1 MHDREKY
8 YKDKNALPC
17 KYFSQSHTM
26 ETGGDGMPI
35 KVPLDMH
42 ALGKRLKL
50 ARVARDLT
58 IQQLSALSGV
68 GINQISRLENGDKPG
83 VRVDTLA
90 ALAVPLEVSLDHLVG
105 LSDAT
110 AASTTTRTR
119 AAAPET
125 KPAAKRPRTRKA
137 ASVG

>member
-1 MHDREKY
+1 
-8 YKDKNALPC
+8 
-17 KYFSQSHTM
+17 
-26 ETGGDGMPI
+26 MPI
-35 KVPLDMH
+35 KETIDMH

-90 ALAVPLEVSLDHLVG
+90 ALVVPLEVSLDHLVG
-105 LSDAT
+105 LSDAP
-110 AASTTTRTR
+110 
-119 AAAPET
+119 AAPSVPRGHKAPQET
-125 KPAAKRPRTRKA
+125 KPPATRQQSRPAAPVA
-137 ASVG
+137 

>member
-1 MHDREKY
+1 
-8 YKDKNALPC
+8 
-17 KYFSQSHTM
+17 
-26 ETGGDGMPI
+26 MPI
-35 KVPLDMH
+35 KETIDMN

-68 GINQISRLENGDKPG
+68 GINQISRLENGEKPG

-90 ALAVPLEVSLDHLVG
+90 ALAAPLEVSLDHLVG

-110 AASTTTRTR
+110 AAPS
-119 AAAPET
+119 APRLQQAPQAT
-125 KPAAKRPRTRKA
+125 KPSAKRPRPRKA
-137 ASVG
+137 VPVA

>member
-1 MHDREKY
+1 
-8 YKDKNALPC
+8 
-17 KYFSQSHTM
+17 
-26 ETGGDGMPI
+26 MPI
-35 KVPLDMH
+35 KETIDMH

-90 ALAVPLEVSLDHLVG
+90 ALAGPLAVSLDHLVG
-105 LSDAT
+105 LCVAPAAPNADRSHEAAQDAKPT
-110 AASTTTRTR
+110 VARQRTR
-119 AAAPET
+119 N
-125 KPAAKRPRTRKA
+125 
-137 ASVG
+137 ASPVG

>member
-1 MHDREKY
+1 
-8 YKDKNALPC
+8 
-17 KYFSQSHTM
+17 
-26 ETGGDGMPI
+26 MPI
-35 KVPLDMH
+35 KETIDMH

-105 LSDAT
+105 LCTAT
-110 AASTTTRTR
+110 AVPRVTRQREDTH
-119 AAAPET
+119 ATQSPS
-125 KPAAKRPRTRKA
+125 KRQQTRKA
-137 ASVG
+137 APVA

>member
-1 MHDREKY
+1 
-8 YKDKNALPC
+8 
-17 KYFSQSHTM
+17 
-26 ETGGDGMPI
+26 MPI
-35 KVPLDMH
+35 KETIDMH

-90 ALAVPLEVSLDHLVG
+90 ALALPLEVSLDHLVG
-105 LSDAT
+105 LCT
-110 AASTTTRTR
+110 ARAVPSTTRQREDTHATQS
-119 AAAPET
+119 P
-125 KPAAKRPRTRKA
+125 AKRQRTRKA
-137 ASVG
+137 APVA

>member
-1 MHDREKY
+1 MDR
-8 YKDKNALPC
+8 
-17 KYFSQSHTM
+17 
-26 ETGGDGMPI
+26 GGDGMPI
-35 KVPLDMH
+35 KGTIDMH

-58 IQQLSALSGV
+58 FQQLSALSGV

-105 LSDAT
+105 LCT
-110 AASTTTRTR
+110 AMAAPSTTRPREDAHDTNPTG
-119 AAAPET
+119 
-125 KPAAKRPRTRKA
+125 KRQRTRKA
-137 ASVG
+137 

>member
-1 MHDREKY
+1 
-8 YKDKNALPC
+8 
-17 KYFSQSHTM
+17 
-26 ETGGDGMPI
+26 MPI
-35 KVPLDMH
+35 KGTIDMY

-90 ALAVPLEVSLDHLVG
+90 ALAGPLAVSLDHLVG
-105 LSDAT
+105 LSTAT
-110 AASTTTRTR
+110 AAPSPARPREDT
-119 AAAPET
+119 AEE
-125 KPAAKRPRTRKA
+125 KPPAIRQRTRKA
-137 ASVG
+137 APVA

>member
-1 MHDREKY
+1 
-8 YKDKNALPC
+8 
-17 KYFSQSHTM
+17 
-26 ETGGDGMPI
+26 MPI
-35 KVPLDMH
+35 KVTIDMH

-50 ARVARDLT
+50 ARVTRDLT

-90 ALAVPLEVSLDHLVG
+90 ALALPLAVSLDHLVG

-110 AASTTTRTR
+110 VASRITRMHK
-119 AAAPET
+119 AAPET
-125 KPAAKRPRTRKA
+125 HHSAKRPRPRKA
-137 ASVG
+137 AAAG

>member
-1 MHDREKY
+1 
-8 YKDKNALPC
+8 
-17 KYFSQSHTM
+17 
-26 ETGGDGMPI
+26 MPI
-35 KVPLDMH
+35 KVTIDMQ

-68 GINQISRLENGDKPG
+68 GINQISRLENGDKLG
-83 VRVDTLA
+83 VRVDTLT
-90 ALAVPLEVSLDHLVG
+90 ALAVPLEVSLDQLVG

-119 AAAPET
+119 EAAPAT
-125 KPAAKRPRTRKA
+125 KPSAKHPRTRKA

>member
-1 MHDREKY
+1 
-8 YKDKNALPC
+8 
-17 KYFSQSHTM
+17 
-26 ETGGDGMPI
+26 MPM
-35 KVPLDMH
+35 KGTLDMH

-50 ARVARDLT
+50 ARVAHDLT

-110 AASTTTRTR
+110 TVPSPARSYV
-119 AAAPET
+119 APQAPQH
-125 KPAAKRPRTRKA
+125 PARQQRTRKTA
-137 ASVG
+137 PVA

>member
-1 MHDREKY
+1 
-8 YKDKNALPC
+8 
-17 KYFSQSHTM
+17 
-26 ETGGDGMPI
+26 MPI
-35 KVPLDMH
+35 KETIDMH

-50 ARVARDLT
+50 ARVAHDLT

-90 ALAVPLEVSLDHLVG
+90 ALAVPLETSLDHLVG

-110 AASTTTRTR
+110 SASSPPRLQK
-119 AAAPET
+119 APQET
-125 KPAAKRPRTRKA
+125 KPPAKRPRARTA
-137 ASVG
+137 APVG

>member
-1 MHDREKY
+1 MGI
-8 YKDKNALPC
+8 
-17 KYFSQSHTM
+17 
-26 ETGGDGMPI
+26 GGDGMPI
-35 KVPLDMH
+35 KEAIDMH

-90 ALAVPLEVSLDHLVG
+90 ALAIPLVVSLDHLVG
-105 LSDAT
+105 LSTAT
-110 AASTTTRTR
+110 AAPSTIKPRED
-119 AAAPET
+119 AHDT
-125 KPAAKRPRTRKA
+125 KPTGKRQRPRKA
-137 ASVG
+137 APVA

>member
-1 MHDREKY
+1 MDR
-8 YKDKNALPC
+8 
-17 KYFSQSHTM
+17 
-26 ETGGDGMPI
+26 GGKGMPI
-35 KVPLDMH
+35 KETIDMH

-90 ALAVPLEVSLDHLVG
+90 ALVVPLDISLDHLVG

-110 AASTTTRTR
+110 AAPRTTRTR
-119 AAAPET
+119 KATTET
-125 KPAAKRPRTRKA
+125 KPPAKRP
-137 ASVG
+137 